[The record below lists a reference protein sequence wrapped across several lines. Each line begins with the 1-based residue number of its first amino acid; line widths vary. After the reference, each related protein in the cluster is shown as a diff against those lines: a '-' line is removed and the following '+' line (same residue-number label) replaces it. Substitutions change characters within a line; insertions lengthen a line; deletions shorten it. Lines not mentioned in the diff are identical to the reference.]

1 MWYCVCAC
9 VWHLTEDKCDR
20 NGVSGPIICNIRPA
34 TFKSTHIRAIFRV
47 TATFCADS
55 FNPKSSH
62 PSSFTL
68 SLHPPLFCFFFFPPT
83 TSSLHCSRLCSFSPV
98 IQAMREMPAL
108 PLASSP
114 SPISQK
120 LSYLPPSS
128 FFVSLHLPFHSSL
141 QVLLHLPTNPL
152 SFTPPFPSPFL
163 SFTFPFLHLS
173 PSVGHFPS
181 LPSLSYHS
189 HSVLGCRL
197 PRSLSSPTPIFPLFA
212 STLAAQD

>member
-1 MWYCVCAC
+1 MRCRCRRRVLQRMRSVWCSFFFLAAAAAARGADVVLCVCVC

-68 SLHPPLFCFFFFPPT
+68 SLHPPLFFFLFPSYYLISPLQQT
-83 TSSLHCSRLCSFSPV
+83 LQFQSSDSGNERNASFTPRL
-98 IQAMREMPAL
+98 L
-108 PLASSP
+108 
-114 SPISQK
+114 SQK

-163 SFTFPFLHLS
+163 SFI
-173 PSVGHFPS
+173 S
-181 LPSLSYHS
+181 LPL
-189 HSVLGCRL
+189 
-197 PRSLSSPTPIFPLFA
+197 
-212 STLAAQD
+212 

>member
-68 SLHPPLFCFFFFPPT
+68 SLHPLLFFFLFPSYYLISPLQQT
-83 TSSLHCSRLCSFSPV
+83 LQFQSSDSGNERN
-98 IQAMREMPAL
+98 A
-108 PLASSP
+108 
-114 SPISQK
+114 
-120 LSYLPPSS
+120 
-128 FFVSLHLPFHSSL
+128 
-141 QVLLHLPTNPL
+141 
-152 SFTPPFPSPFL
+152 SFTPRLL
-163 SFTFPFLHLS
+163 SFSYLTKAILPPPLFLLCFPP
-173 PSVGHFPS
+173 PSFSLFP
-181 LPSLSYHS
+181 P
-189 HSVLGCRL
+189 G
-197 PRSLSSPTPIFPLFA
+197 PTP
-212 STLAAQD
+212 SSY